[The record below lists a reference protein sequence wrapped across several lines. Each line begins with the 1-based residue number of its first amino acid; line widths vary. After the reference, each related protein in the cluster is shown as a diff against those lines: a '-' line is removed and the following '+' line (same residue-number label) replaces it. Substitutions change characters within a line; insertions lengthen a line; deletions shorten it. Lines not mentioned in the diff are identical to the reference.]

1 MKLEKMNRYW
11 GGLLATTFI
20 ALMGLYLFY
29 KAIRGEKVV
38 IYEVFTLSPRMLVI
52 TGLLAETIFFLYVWL
67 GINTGVFDLL

>member
-1 MKLEKMNRYW
+1 MNRYW
-11 GGLLATTFI
+11 GGLLAATFV

-29 KAIRGEKVV
+29 KAIRGEEVV
-38 IYEVFTLSPRMLVI
+38 IYRVFTLSPRMLVI